1 MPRKKVDQRIRVLIE
16 NNVKTRM
23 RSMFVVVGDRAM
35 DQVVVL
41 HHMIS
46 KAAVKARPSV
56 LWCYKKDLGFSR
68 TIETVEGGGA
78 IVLLLKKVDS
88 LQQLYTMTMDV
99 HSRYRTAAD
108 LEVTPRFNERFILSL
123 TACANCLVIDDE
135 LNILPISSATANITP
150 LPPKSSED
158 SPSESEL
165 KLSTLQKSLKDRQ
178 PDGVLVDCCKTFDQA
193 NVLLQLITRISE
205 KTLSS
210 TTAITAAR
218 GRGKSAALGL
228 AVASAVAYG
237 YSNIFVTSPF
247 PENLKTLFEFILK
260 GLDSLGYVKHTDY
273 ETTQSTNEEFNKAI
287 VKVAIYRDH
296 RQTIQYIHPTDAHK
310 LGQAELVVID
320 EAAAIPLP
328 LVKSLM
334 GPHLVFMASTINGY
348 EGTGKSLSFK
358 LFKELRDKTI
368 NPVFCKPDREFY
380 ELSLE
385 ESIRYAEGD
394 LYTPDDLQLL
404 SDSPSHHIFVLLT
417 PEVSGKTLPEV
428 LVVLQKGYG
437 TRALQLLQ
445 SYYNGDMT
453 EQEATNETSAFPIIQ
468 SQAVSLSSSSTE
480 LPPLLSKLSE
490 RKPESLDYLGVS
502 YGLTSD
508 LLRFWKKCGFLPV
521 YLRQTQN
528 TLTGENA
535 CIMLKVLNTKEN
547 ASSRIDNMAID
558 EEKGQR
564 SCEISDKVKLDTQ
577 WLRAYSKDFRKRFI
591 SLLSSSFR
599 SYHPTLALGL
609 LEQKNI
615 LHPDNNRLSATEISF
630 YFSATNMKVLEAFCN
645 NSVDHHH
652 VMELLPHIAKIHF
665 IGKMPDVE
673 LNIMEQEVLLG
684 LGLQYEL
691 VKLLKKVLK
700 SCFLSLNKVLSQSVN
715 QDLHQQHDLIL
726 KSADQSDD
734 QELSK
739 KRAAQVQPM
748 KLKAVQ
754 SLTTGR

>member
-41 HHMIS
+41 HHMMS
-46 KAAVKARPSV
+46 KAAVKARPTV
-56 LWCYKKDLGFSR
+56 LWCYKKDLGFSRYCYYKETNKILGNTYGMCVLQDFEALTPNLLAR

-99 HSRYRTAAD
+99 HSRYRTAAN

-135 LNILPISSATANITP
+135 LNVLPISSATANITP

-158 SPSESEL
+158 LPSESEL
-165 KLSTLQKSLKDRQ
+165 KLSTLQKSLEDRQ

-193 NVLLQLITRISE
+193 NVVLQLITRISE

-218 GRGKSAALGL
+218 GRGKSVALGL

-237 YSNIFVTSPF
+237 YSNIFVTSPT

-334 GPHLVFMASTINGY
+334 GPHLVFMASTTNGD
-348 EGTGKSLSFK
+348 TLFSFH
-358 LFKELRDKTI
+358 EASE
-368 NPVFCKPDREFY
+368 EF
-380 ELSLE
+380 LQKIM
-385 ESIRYAEGD
+385 SIYISSHYK
-394 LYTPDDLQLL
+394 YTPDDLQML
-404 SDSPSHHIFVLLT
+404 SDSPSHHIFVLLA
-417 PEVSGKTLPEV
+417 PEVSGKILPEV
-428 LVVLQKGYG
+428 LVVLQVCIEGGLSQKLIGSHQSQRSRYG
-437 TRALQLLQ
+437 DLIPWTLLQ
-445 SYYNGDMT
+445 QFG
-453 EQEATNETSAFPIIQ
+453 EQEF
-468 SQAVSLSSSSTE
+468 SQMSGVRVAMSLSSRSTE

-521 YLRQTQN
+521 YLRQTQV
-528 TLTGENA
+528 TIA
-535 CIMLKVLNTKEN
+535 MIYY
-547 ASSRIDNMAID
+547 
-558 EEKGQR
+558 KG
-564 SCEISDKVKLDTQ
+564 
-577 WLRAYSKDFRKRFI
+577 
-591 SLLSSSFR
+591 
-599 SYHPTLALGL
+599 
-609 LEQKNI
+609 
-615 LHPDNNRLSATEISF
+615 
-630 YFSATNMKVLEAFCN
+630 
-645 NSVDHHH
+645 
-652 VMELLPHIAKIHF
+652 
-665 IGKMPDVE
+665 
-673 LNIMEQEVLLG
+673 
-684 LGLQYEL
+684 
-691 VKLLKKVLK
+691 
-700 SCFLSLNKVLSQSVN
+700 
-715 QDLHQQHDLIL
+715 
-726 KSADQSDD
+726 
-734 QELSK
+734 
-739 KRAAQVQPM
+739 
-748 KLKAVQ
+748 
-754 SLTTGR
+754 